1 MAWKKIVHIFI
12 YNLIWNQFDQKM
24 GNLAPIFRRHLPW
37 FFPYSFF
44 WKRPRLRATTI
55 HEPLV
60 KNLFHGSFTMLNL
73 FLFKVSIVMS
83 EFSYQQKLSVVIYLF
98 CPYQQQLT
106 TYLISEVGLD
116 SPKWR
121 LEELVLSLEAIEVQR
136 PQWEHEVIWN
146 NLKENVIEILFIFK

>member
-1 MAWKKIVHIFI
+1 
-12 YNLIWNQFDQKM
+12 
-24 GNLAPIFRRHLPW
+24 
-37 FFPYSFF
+37 
-44 WKRPRLRATTI
+44 
-55 HEPLV
+55 
-60 KNLFHGSFTMLNL
+60 
-73 FLFKVSIVMS
+73 MS